1 MIRRTTLLQHTLY
14 HSLSILFGLIFVV
27 PIIWSLIASFR
38 PENLVFSGLSPLSFK
53 ALVPMPFTMENFI
66 GVLNNEVFSS
76 ALVNTLVV
84 AAITVVSGVIINAAA
99 GFAFATINFVGKG
112 ILFSVVLSSF
122 LMPPDLLVIPT
133 YNLVDS
139 LGLID
144 TRVALILPVI
154 GNGMVIF
161 MFIQF
166 FSQVPKALREAA
178 TIDGASSLQVLIRIY
193 LPLTLPTMIGASLIL
208 FLAQWEAFLWPLVVS
223 RSIGNGMIQIALSTF
238 TQQYGTLWGLKLAA
252 ASLLCFIPLILLMP
266 LQRYYIAS
274 VVGTAIKE

>member
-1 MIRRTTLLQHTLY
+1 MIRRTTTLQHFLF
-14 HSLSILFGLIFVV
+14 HILSILFGLIFVV

-38 PENLVFSGLSPLSFK
+38 PENLVFAGLSPLSIK
-53 ALVPMPFTMENFI
+53 ALIPLPFTMKNFI
-66 GVLNNEVFSS
+66 GVFTNDVFSS

-84 AAITVVSGVIINAAA
+84 AAVTVVCGVIINAAA

-112 ILFSVVLSSF
+112 ILFSIVLSSF
-122 LMPPDLLVIPT
+122 LMPPDVLVIPT

-144 TRVALILPVI
+144 TRIALILPVV

-178 TIDGASSLQVLIRIY
+178 LIDGASSLQVLSKIY

-223 RSIGNGMIQIALSTF
+223 RSIENGMIQIALSTF
-238 TQQYGTLWGLKLAA
+238 TQQYGTLWGMKLAA

-274 VVGTAIKE
+274 VVGTALKE